1 MKTGLSLSKE
11 ALYTALGIGI
21 FTFFYGLLSGSLEFW
36 MAPVAFITSAFYA
49 GYGSKKNTSI
59 NVSLSFGMGIV
70 WGLIAYNLFQIPNMN
85 MLLWTSSVF
94 GIMAFIAIV
103 LQGTIL
109 PFTRIPAWLLGWGT
123 FMEISLNKTI
133 TNWPLFV
140 IELAACMLLGVYF
153 LDFGSDWFK
162 KVMYTWFPEKRPV
175 SKTTPIKDNNQRSQS

>member
-1 MKTGLSLSKE
+1 MKSILSLSKE
-11 ALYTALGIGI
+11 SLYTALGIGI

-49 GYGSKKNTSI
+49 GYGSKENSSI
-59 NVSLSFGMGIV
+59 NVSLSFGMGII
-70 WGLIAYNLFQIPNMN
+70 WGLIAFNLFQIPNMN

-94 GIMAFIAIV
+94 GVMAFIAII

-133 TNWPLFV
+133 TNWPLFIV
-140 IELAACMLLGVYF
+140 QLAACMLLGVYF
-153 LDFGSDWFK
+153 LDFGSDLFK
-162 KVMYTWFPEKRPV
+162 KIMYVWFPNKKSQSTV
-175 SKTTPIKDNNQRSQS
+175 SDTNDQKERSQS